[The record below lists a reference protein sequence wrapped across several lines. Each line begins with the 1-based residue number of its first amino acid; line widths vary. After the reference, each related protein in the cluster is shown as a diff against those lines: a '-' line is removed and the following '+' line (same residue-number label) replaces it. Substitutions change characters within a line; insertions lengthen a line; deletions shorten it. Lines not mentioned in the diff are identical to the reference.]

1 MNFRD
6 YWLFITGVTLLL
18 VISTI
23 DNSVTYIKKHKH
35 KNYSY
40 IDTINIDSLTIDSL
54 TIDKQM
60 KK

>member
-35 KNYSY
+35 KHKNYSY
-40 IDTINIDSLTIDSL
+40 IDTLNIDSL